1 MITFSVV
8 TITYNAA
15 QVLQPT
21 LDSVFMQDYPHVEHL
36 IIDGASTDNTVAIAE
51 AYRKQSGEAE
61 NGHTVRIQSEPDNGL
76 YDAMNKGLQLA
87 TGDYV
92 VFLNAGDRF
101 PAADTL
107 DRVVLAAVVG
117 DGEERPAVL
126 FGDTDIIDG
135 KGNFLCHRRLTP
147 PARLTWRSFRYG
159 MLVCHQAFYART
171 DIARSLPYDTAYR
184 YSADVDW
191 CIRVMNEG
199 RRAEGTPAAQYPC
212 RRGGLRAGR
221 TDDPPSQRVA
231 PGAFRRDAPAL
242 RTPPDRAAARMVCR
256 AEPCQIGRNGAVV
269 AGMFW
274 NGEPAWQRQT

>member
-21 LDSVFMQDYPHVEHL
+21 LDSVLMQDYPHVEHL

-107 DRVVLAAVVG
+107 DRVVLAAVVAA
-117 DGEERPAVL
+117 GEERPAVL

-135 KGNFLCHRRLTP
+135 KGNFLCHAASLRLHGSPGVPSAT
-147 PARLTWRSFRYG
+147 ACW
-159 MLVCHQAFYART
+159 YATRH
-171 DIARSLPYDTAYR
+171 SMP
-184 YSADVDW
+184 
-191 CIRVMNEG
+191 
-199 RRAEGTPAAQYPC
+199 
-212 RRGGLRAGR
+212 GR
-221 TDDPPSQRVA
+221 TSHVRCRMIPPTA
-231 PGAFRRDAPAL
+231 IRR
-242 RTPPDRAAARMVCR
+242 T
-256 AEPCQIGRNGAVV
+256 
-269 AGMFW
+269 
-274 NGEPAWQRQT
+274 

>member
-21 LDSVFMQDYPHVEHL
+21 LDSVLMQDYPHVEHL

-117 DGEERPAVL
+117 DGEERPIP
-126 FGDTDIIDG
+126 TSSTG
-135 KGNFLCHRRLTP
+135 KATSSATAASLRLHGSPGVPSAT
-147 PARLTWRSFRYG
+147 ACW
-159 MLVCHQAFYART
+159 YATRH
-171 DIARSLPYDTAYR
+171 SMP
-184 YSADVDW
+184 
-191 CIRVMNEG
+191 
-199 RRAEGTPAAQYPC
+199 
-212 RRGGLRAGR
+212 GR
-221 TDDPPSQRVA
+221 TSHVRCRMIPPTA
-231 PGAFRRDAPAL
+231 IRR
-242 RTPPDRAAARMVCR
+242 T
-256 AEPCQIGRNGAVV
+256 
-269 AGMFW
+269 
-274 NGEPAWQRQT
+274 

>member
-191 CIRVMNEG
+191 CIRVMKEG
-199 RRAEGTPAAQYPC
+199 E
-212 RRGGLRAGR
+212 RRGLLLRN
-221 TDDPPSQRVA
+221 
-231 PGAFRRDAPAL
+231 
-242 RTPPDRAAARMVCR
+242 
-256 AEPCQIGRNGAVV
+256 IHAVV
-269 AGMFW
+269 ADYVQEGQTTLHHKESLRERFDVMRRHY
-274 NGEPAWQRQT
+274 GLLQTVLLHAWFAVRSLVR